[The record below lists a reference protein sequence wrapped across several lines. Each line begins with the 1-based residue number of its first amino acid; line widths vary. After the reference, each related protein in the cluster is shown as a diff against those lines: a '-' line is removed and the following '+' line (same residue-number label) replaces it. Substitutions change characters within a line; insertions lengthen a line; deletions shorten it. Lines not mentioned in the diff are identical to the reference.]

1 MSPTD
6 NLRVKAYVAGH
17 LPSIHSIHD
26 IAREMGVSA
35 ETLRK
40 NFMRSE
46 RISLREYITE
56 QRIGRMQELL
66 RKSHLSCMAV
76 CLELGCRE
84 DAGARLFKHH
94 TGLTMNQF
102 RNKSREKQ
110 RVSLSFRRVGRR

>member
-26 IAREMGVSA
+26 VARELGVSA
-35 ETLRK
+35 QTLRK
-40 NFMRSE
+40 DFMRRE
-46 RISLREYITE
+46 RISLHDYITE

-66 RKSHLSCMAV
+66 RNTDLSCMAV

-84 DAGARLFKHH
+84 DTGARLFKQH
-94 TGLTMNQF
+94 TGVTMSQF
-102 RNKSREKQ
+102 RTTSREKQ
-110 RVSLSFRRVGRR
+110 KVSLSLRGVGRG